1 MKRFVT
7 RALIVVAAILGIVF
21 AQVAPASANELSAAG
36 LPPNWHIHDGQLA
49 PSGKAC
55 YKIYSGSTSPDPFRS
70 CYHHANHPVN

>member
-7 RALIVVAAILGIVF
+7 RALLVVAAILGIVF

-55 YKIYSGSTSPDPFRS
+55 
-70 CYHHANHPVN
+70 

>member
-21 AQVAPASANELSAAG
+21 AQVAPASANELTAAG

-49 PSGKAC
+49 LGPISLSLLLDA
-55 YKIYSGSTSPDPFRS
+55 T
-70 CYHHANHPVN
+70 ANSSSIQDDSITQGFA

>member
-21 AQVAPASANELSAAG
+21 AQVAPASANELTAAG

-49 PSGKAC
+49 LGPISLSLLLDA
-55 YKIYSGSTSPDPFRS
+55 T
-70 CYHHANHPVN
+70 ANSSSIQDDSITQGFV